1 MSGGTRHYP
10 TLNQPKEAA
19 TVEKLEIRNEQEYQK
34 ALARLRKGAE
44 YIESPE
50 FQQKPDDHKQK
61 ALERYAQLSKAILKY
76 KGLI

>member
-1 MSGGTRHYP
+1 ME
-10 TLNQPKEAA
+10 N
-19 TVEKLEIRNEQEYQK
+19 VDKLQIRNDQEYQN

-50 FQQKPDDHKQK
+50 FEAKDAGHKQK
-61 ALERYAQLSKAILKY
+61 ALKRYAQLADAILKY

>member
-1 MSGGTRHYP
+1 MSDGTRHYP

-19 TVEKLEIRNEQEYQK
+19 TVEKLEIRNEQEYEK

-50 FQQKPDDHKQK
+50 FGAKSADHKQK
-61 ALERYAQLSKAILKY
+61 ALKRYAELADAILRY

>member
-1 MSGGTRHYP
+1 MSDGHRHYP
-10 TLNQPKEAA
+10 TLTKGA
-19 TVEKLEIRNEQEYQK
+19 TSVEIRNDQEYQN

-50 FQQKPDDHKQK
+50 FEAKDAGHKQK
-61 ALERYAQLSKAILKY
+61 ALKRYAQLADAILKY